1 MTTKSEQ
8 AKKIS
13 NNIKE
18 KRSQLGW
25 NQARLATE
33 AKISAAALS
42 KIEQGEQRVPTIVVL
57 RKIAKALKV
66 EVHDLTGE
74 KPVDRSES
82 EERNHEFYRK
92 FGVLDELDKD
102 DQEMLLGM
110 AERLKD
116 ITQK

>member
-13 NNIKE
+13 LNIKE
-18 KRSQLGW
+18 QRSKLDW

-33 AKISAAALS
+33 ASISPAALS

-57 RKIAKALKV
+57 RKIANALKV

-74 KPVDRSES
+74 NTVDRSVS

-92 FGVLDELDKD
+92 FGVLGELDKD
-102 DQEMLLGM
+102 DQTMLLGM

-116 ITQK
+116 ITKK